1 VSDTAPALPGS
12 RWRLPSLARL
22 AASPGFQSWAA
33 RFPLTKGLVRRE
45 GDAMMDLVAGF
56 VHSQALAA
64 LVEFGTLS
72 AIVDSPR
79 TTDAL
84 ARLAGA
90 PPDRMQVL
98 LRAAAALGL
107 IRARKG
113 RWHATVR
120 GAALAGVPGL
130 PQMIRHHAVLYRDL
144 ADPAAFFRGET
155 DTELAR
161 FWPYVFGAGAAEDPD
176 RAARYSALMADSQA
190 LVAEDTLAAVSLKGV
205 RCLMDVGGGTG
216 AFLAAAGHRWP
227 DLRLRLVDLPAV
239 VPGATARFA
248 AEGLADRTEIVPLS
262 FRDAPLPDNADAISL
277 VRVLYDHADTTVR
290 DLLAKAHVALPPG
303 GRLIVSE
310 PMAGGDRPDRAGD
323 AYFAPYC
330 LAMGTGKAR
339 SAAEIAA
346 LLAEAGFSD
355 VRALRPARPYVTSV
369 VTARRA

>member
-1 VSDTAPALPGS
+1 VS
-12 RWRLPSLARL
+12 RLV
-22 AASPGFQSWAA
+22 ASPGFQSWAA

-72 AIVDSPR
+72 ALVDAPR
-79 TTDAL
+79 GTEAL

-90 PPDRMQVL
+90 PPDRMAVL

-107 IRARKG
+107 VRQRRG
-113 RWHATVR
+113 LWQATVR
-120 GAALAGVPGL
+120 GAALVGVPGL
-130 PQMIRHHAVLYRDL
+130 AEMIRHHAVLYRDL

-155 DTELAR
+155 ETGLAH

-176 RAARYSALMADSQA
+176 RAARYSRLMADSQA

-205 RCLMDVGGGTG
+205 ACLMDVGGGTG
-216 AFLAAAGHRWP
+216 AFLAAAGRRWP

-248 AEGLADRTEIVPLS
+248 AEGLGARAEIVPLS
-262 FRDAPLPDNADAISL
+262 FRDAPLPDGADAISL
-277 VRVLYDHADTTVR
+277 VRVLYDHADETVR
-290 DLLAKAHVALPPG
+290 DLLVKAHAALPPG

-339 SAAEIAA
+339 SAVEIAA
-346 LLAEAGFSD
+346 LLTDAGFAE
-355 VRALRPARPYVTSV
+355 VRALRPTRPYVTSV
-369 VTARRA
+369 VLCRRG